1 LAKKYDHII
10 VGSGISGLT
19 LAYLL
24 SVNRKKVLL
33 LEKAHSIGGSLKRFY
48 KKGIPFD
55 TGFHFTGGFYK
66 DGILYDM
73 LSVLGIK
80 DRIHP
85 VFLSSPEANRFIFES
100 QGIAYDMP
108 TGIDRLSGELIKH
121 FPGDIEA
128 IRNYFGLV
136 RKVCENTTAMDLRKI
151 SLAADPCEEDFISL
165 DNVLNRLTKNSLLKG
180 FLSGYSMCYGTKPSE
195 VSFANH
201 ARVAFGL
208 YESVAR
214 VEGGGESFINAF
226 KESFKNLDVDI
237 KCNSYIA
244 KCCNVKDN
252 SVGSFILNNQEEVIS
267 DYCTFTLH
275 PKEVLKVLPH
285 KYLSRAFIER
295 IEGFEESS
303 GFFSVFGYVDDE
315 ENTNFEPSIASLFPS
330 SEINNLLD
338 CNYKGKAALIIL
350 KSLEESNG
358 KIYRVINAFEPSFP
372 ESVSP
377 WGDSSIGRR
386 PGDYLDYKR
395 QKTSDIVSRIRNFY
409 PEYKDSFHL
418 VDSASVLTFRDYLN
432 SPYGSAYGIK
442 QKIGQFNLFGKLPLS
457 NIYVCGQSA
466 VLPGLVG
473 AMLSSFII
481 ARGLIGKDEF
491 TEFIMERLCN

>member
-24 SVNRKKVLL
+24 SVNGKKVLL
-33 LEKAHSIGGSLKRFY
+33 LEKASSIGGSLKRFY
-48 KKGIPFD
+48 KNGIPFD

-80 DRIHP
+80 DAIHP
-85 VFLSSPEANRFIFES
+85 VFLSSPKANRFVFENE
-100 QGIAYDMP
+100 GITYDMP
-108 TGIDRLSGELIKH
+108 TGIDNLRDKLAKY
-121 FPGDIEA
+121 FPGETAGIN
-128 IRNYFGLV
+128 NYFELV
-136 RKVCENTTAMDLRKI
+136 KKICKNTTAMDLRKI
-151 SLAADPCEEDFISL
+151 SLTADPCEEDFISL
-165 DNVLNRLTKNSLLKG
+165 DDVLNRLIKDSLLKG
-180 FLSGYSMCYGTKPSE
+180 FLAGYAMCYGTKPSE

-214 VEGGGESFINAF
+214 IEGGGESFISAF
-226 KESFKNLDVDI
+226 KESFKNLKIDI
-237 KCNSYIA
+237 KCNSYITE
-244 KCCNVKDN
+244 CSDIKDN
-252 SVGSFILNNQEEVIS
+252 SVGRFVLNTKEDVLS

-275 PKEVLKVLPH
+275 PEEVLKVLPH

-295 IEGFEESS
+295 VGGFEESS
-303 GFFSVFGYVDDE
+303 GFFSVFGFVDDKDQGS
-315 ENTNFEPSIASLFPS
+315 FEPSIASLFPS
-330 SEINNLLD
+330 SNINDLLD
-338 CNYKGKAALIIL
+338 YNYKGKTALIIL
-350 KSLEESNG
+350 KSLEKING
-358 KIYRVINAFEPSFP
+358 KTYKAINAFEPSFTD
-372 ESVSP
+372 SVWP
-377 WGDSSIGRR
+377 WKNSFTGKR
-386 PGDYLDYKR
+386 PKDYLDYKKK
-395 QKTSDIVSRIRNFY
+395 KTEDIVSRIHNFY
-409 PEYKDSFHL
+409 PEYKDSFHI

-481 ARGLIGKDEF
+481 ARGIIGKDEY
-491 TEFIMERLCN
+491 TKFIMGRLCN